1 MINKQGQV
9 MKDNSTLAKLLAEED
24 LHVVHKQVQTASFD
38 VKRREL
44 VLPIWKDMSKPV
56 QDMLT
61 LHEVG
66 HALYTPLSMLEEAKE
81 RKIEHSFVN
90 VVEDARIERMIQEKY
105 LGAKSSFKRGYS
117 ELIGKDF
124 FKVNGKDISKLGL
137 IDRINLHFKN
147 VPDVPFSSEEL
158 VWVDRVANTKTPADV
173 LNLAEE
179 LYEYQSEN
187 EESQSQEEQNAENPF
202 QMPTG
207 DDGEEE
213 MESQGSGES
222 EDDQS
227 GADMDAEKS
236 DKQDGDVTEEKVVS
250 GESDEKTEEKTK
262 TQIIGKEGSGPT
274 SVPITATTDNTYGDS
289 LDTLRDTTAVDREYV
304 KIPKVNLKEIIITP
318 KEILKLPSSSPSLDS
333 SDWNDYINKE
343 LTKLQNDS
351 KKTVSYLVKEFEMR
365 KAADQYARASVSK
378 TGSLDMGRLHT
389 YKFNEDLF
397 AKVTTLPGATNH
409 GMVMYLDWSGSM
421 AENLEGTMKQLFNLV
436 WFCNRIKI
444 PFEVYAFTN
453 GWTYCSDD
461 GRNVQSKNIGD
472 LDISDLRL
480 LNFLSSKMTAKEQFK
495 MMVKMLSIA
504 KSYTV
509 SYTRFRLNDEYMNV
523 EYPNAKL
530 QLSGTPLNEAIIS
543 AMDIVPQFKRDTGVQ
558 KVNTIFLTDGYGHFL
573 TKKIDIDKNTGELVN
588 TGFTS
593 SRHFG
598 WSRGVDKILV
608 VTDPVTRKT
617 FIPKF
622 ENSNKIVLDR
632 DYQTKLLF
640 EILKNRMAGM
650 NIVGFFVAGRGSKGS
665 VSQDILTDKMG
676 IDRYDTQKFKEYRK
690 ILNRDNVLVSKSQ
703 GYDEFYILP
712 GPQKFEMNTE
722 LEVEVGANKAALKRA
737 FGKMSNGKVVN
748 RPLLNKFVKMVA

>member
-1 MINKQGQV
+1 

-24 LHVVHKQVQTASFD
+24 LHVVHKQVSTASFD

-66 HALYTPLSMLEEAKE
+66 HALYTPLSMLEESKE

-90 VVEDARIERMIQEKY
+90 VVEDARIERMIQDKY
-105 LGAKSSFKRGYS
+105 LGSKSSFKRGYS

-158 VWVDRVANTKTPADV
+158 VWVDKVANTKTPSDV

-179 LYEYQSEN
+179 LYKFQSEN
-187 EESQSQEEQNAENPF
+187 KESQSQEEQNAENPF

-207 DDGEEE
+207 DEGEEE

-222 EDDQS
+222 GEDKSEDDKS

-236 DKQDGDVTEEKVVS
+236 GRQDGDVTKEKVVS
-250 GESDEKTEEKTK
+250 GEFGESDEKTEEKTE
-262 TQIIGKEGSGPT
+262 TQITGKEGSGPT

-289 LDTLRDTTAVDREYV
+289 LDTLRDTTAIDREYV
-304 KIPKVNLKEIIITP
+304 KIPKVNLREIVITP
-318 KEILKLPSSSPSLDS
+318 KEILELESKGRTEGNFTEYRNHID
-333 SDWNDYINKE
+333 KE
-343 LTKLQNDS
+343 LIELQNES

-421 AENLEGTMKQLFNLV
+421 AENLEGTIKQLFNLV
-436 WFCNRIKI
+436 WFCNRVKI

-453 GWTYCSDD
+453 GWNYYDHD

-472 LDISDLRL
+472 IDISELRL
-480 LNFLSSKMTAKEQFK
+480 LNFISSKMSAKAQFK
-495 MMVKMLSIA
+495 MMSKMLGIA
-504 KSYTV
+504 KSYTTR
-509 SYTRFRLNDEYMNV
+509 YTRAEFDGNYMDV
-523 EYPNAKL
+523 EYPHTKL
-530 QLSGTPLNEAIIS
+530 CLSGTPLNEAIIS
-543 AMDIVPQFKRDTGVQ
+543 AMDLVPQFKRDTGVQ
-558 KVNTIFLTDGYGHFL
+558 KVNTIFLTDGYGRDL
-573 TKKIDIDKNTGELVN
+573 RMKIDIDEKTGEFVKR
-588 TGFTS
+588 GFRGQRYF
-593 SRHFG
+593 SR
-598 WSRGVDKILV
+598 VENKMLV

-617 FIPKF
+617 FVPEVIDDGRYKT
-622 ENSNKIVLDR
+622 LDR

-640 EILKNRMAGM
+640 KMLKNRMIGM
-650 NIVGFFVAGRGSKGS
+650 NIVGFFVAGQGSKGN
-665 VSQDILTDKMG
+665 VSQDVLTDKMG
-676 IDRYDTQKFKEYRK
+676 IDRWDTQKFKEYRK
-690 ILNRDNVLVSKSQ
+690 ILYRDNVLVSKSQ

-712 GPQKFEMNTE
+712 GPQRFEMKTE

-737 FGKMSNGKVVN
+737 FGKMSNGKIVN

>member
-1 MINKQGQV
+1 

-24 LHVVHKQVQTASFD
+24 LHVVHKQVSTASFD

-66 HALYTPLSMLEEAKE
+66 HALYTPLSMLEESRE

-90 VVEDARIERMIQEKY
+90 VVEDVRIEKMIQEKY
-105 LGAKSSFKRGYS
+105 LGSKSSFKRGYS

-179 LYEYQSEN
+179 LYKYQSEN
-187 EESQSQEEQNAENPF
+187 QESQSQEEQNAENPF

-236 DKQDGDVTEEKVVS
+236 DGQNGDVTQEKVVSGES
-250 GESDEKTEEKTK
+250 GESDEKTEEKTE
-262 TQIIGKEGSGPT
+262 TQITGKQGSGPA

-289 LDTLRDTTAVDREYV
+289 LDTLRDTTAIDREYV
-304 KIPKVNLKEIIITP
+304 KIPKVNIKEIIITP
-318 KEILKLPSSSPSLDS
+318 KQILGLPSNSQSHDC
-333 SDWNDYINKE
+333 SDYRNYIDEK
-343 LTKLQNDS
+343 LTKLQNES
-351 KKTVSYLVKEFEMR
+351 KKTVSYLVKEFEMK

-421 AENLEGTMKQLFNLV
+421 GSNLEGTVKQLFNLV
-436 WFCNRIKI
+436 WFCNRVKI

-453 GWTYCSDD
+453 GWTYYDND
-461 GRNVQSKNIGD
+461 ERNVQSKNIGD
-472 LDISDLRL
+472 LDISSLRL

-495 MMVKMLSIA
+495 MMAKMLGIA
-504 KSYTV
+504 IAYTKSRYEIGNGD
-509 SYTRFRLNDEYMNV
+509 RFIQV
-523 EYPNAKL
+523 EYPNNKL
-530 QLSGTPLNEAIIS
+530 QLSGTPLNEAIIT

-558 KVNTIFLTDGYGHFL
+558 KVNTIFLTDGYGHEMRS
-573 TKKIDIDKNTGELVN
+573 KIDVDENSDKLVSKRFYSN
-588 TGFTS
+588 QYF
-593 SRHFG
+593 HK
-598 WSRGVDKILV
+598 VEDKMLV
-608 VTDPVTRKT
+608 ITDPVTRKT
-617 FIPKF
+617 FVPKL
-622 ENSNKIVLDR
+622 ENNGRYEYLAR

-640 EILKNRMAGM
+640 QMLKNRMVGM
-650 NIVGFFVAGRGSKGS
+650 NIVGFFVAGQGSKGN
-665 VSQDILTDKMG
+665 VSQDVLTDKMG
-676 IDRYDTQKFKEYRK
+676 IDRYDTRKFKEYRK

-722 LEVEVGANKAALKRA
+722 LEIEVGANKAALKRA
-737 FGKMSNGKVVN
+737 FGKMSNGKIVN

>member
-1 MINKQGQV
+1 MCMVNKQGQV

-24 LHVVHKQVQTASFD
+24 LHVVHKQVSTASFD

-66 HALYTPLSMLEEAKE
+66 HALYTPLSMLEESKE

-90 VVEDARIERMIQEKY
+90 VVEDVRIEKMIQEKY

-158 VWVDRVANTKTPADV
+158 VWVDRVANTKTPDDV

-179 LYEYQSEN
+179 LYDYQSEN
-187 EESQSQEEQNAENPF
+187 QESQSQEEQNAENPF
-202 QMPTG
+202 QMPSG

-236 DKQDGDVTEEKVVS
+236 DGQDGDVTEEKVVS
-250 GESDEKTEEKTK
+250 GESGESDEKTEEKTE
-262 TQIIGKEGSGPT
+262 TQITGKEGVGPA

-289 LDTLRDTTAVDREYV
+289 LNTLRDTTAIDREYV

-318 KEILKLPSSSPSLDS
+318 KEILGLESRGNNSYT
-333 SDWNDYINKE
+333 DYRNYIDEK
-343 LTKLQNDS
+343 LTKLQNES
-351 KKTVSYLVKEFEMR
+351 KKTVSYLVKEFEMK

-421 AENLEGTMKQLFNLV
+421 GSNLEGTVKQLFNLV
-436 WFCNRIKI
+436 WFCNRVKI

-453 GWTYCSDD
+453 GWTYYDND

-495 MMVKMLSIA
+495 MMAKMLGIA
-504 KSYTV
+504 VAYTKSRYEIGGD
-509 SYTRFRLNDEYMNV
+509 RFIQV
-523 EYPNAKL
+523 EYPNNKL
-530 QLSGTPLNEAIIS
+530 QLSGTPLNEAIIT

-558 KVNTIFLTDGYGHFL
+558 KVNTIFLTDGYGHEMRS
-573 TKKIDIDKNTGELVN
+573 KIDVDENSDKLVSKRFYTN
-588 TGFTS
+588 QYF
-593 SRHFG
+593 HK
-598 WSRGVDKILV
+598 VEDKMLV
-608 VTDPVTRKT
+608 ITDPVTRKT
-617 FIPKF
+617 FVPKF
-622 ENSNKIVLDR
+622 ENNGRYDYLAR

-640 EILKNRMAGM
+640 QMLKNRMVGM
-650 NIVGFFVAGRGSKGS
+650 NIVGFFVAGHGSKGS
-665 VSQDILTDKMG
+665 VSQDVLKDKMG
-676 IDRYDTQKFKEYRK
+676 IDSLILRSLKSIERFLTETMFLFQSLKDTM
-690 ILNRDNVLVSKSQ
+690 SST
-703 GYDEFYILP
+703 FYL
-712 GPQKFEMNTE
+712 
-722 LEVEVGANKAALKRA
+722 ALKSLR
-737 FGKMSNGKVVN
+737 
-748 RPLLNKFVKMVA
+748 

>member
-24 LHVVHKQVQTASFD
+24 LHVVHKQVSTASFD

-66 HALYTPLSMLEEAKE
+66 HALYTPLSMLEESKE

-90 VVEDARIERMIQEKY
+90 VVEDARIEKMIQEKY

-124 FKVNGKDISKLGL
+124 FKVNGKDISNLGL

-147 VPDVPFSSEEL
+147 VPDVPFADSEL
-158 VWVDRVANTKTPADV
+158 VWVDKVANTKTPADV
-173 LNLAEE
+173 LNVAEE
-179 LYEYQSEN
+179 LYKFQSEN
-187 EESQSQEEQNAENPF
+187 EESQSEEQQNVGKSPE
-202 QMPTG
+202 MITD
-207 DDGEEE
+207 DDGEQE

-227 GADMDAEKS
+227 GAGMDAEKS
-236 DKQDGDVTEEKVVS
+236 DRQDGDVTEEKVVC
-250 GESDEKTEEKTK
+250 GESDEKTEEKTE
-262 TQIIGKEGSGPT
+262 TQVTGKEGSGPT
-274 SVPITATTDNTYGDS
+274 SVPITATTDNTYGNS
-289 LDTLRDTTAVDREYV
+289 LDTLRDKSAYDRDYV
-304 KIPKVNLKEIIITP
+304 RIPKVNIKEIIITP
-318 KEILKLPSSSPSLDS
+318 KQILADKSKYDS
-333 SDWNDYINKE
+333 SDYTEYREYVDSEFI
-343 LTKLQNDS
+343 KLQSES
-351 KKTVSYLVKEFEMR
+351 KKTVSYLVKEFEM
-365 KAADQYARASVSK
+365 KKSADQYARASVSK

-421 AENLEGTMKQLFNLV
+421 AENILGTVKQLFNLI
-436 WFCNRIKI
+436 WFCNRVKI

-453 GWTYCSDD
+453 SWNYSHDD
-461 GRNVQSKNIGD
+461 GRNVQSKNVGD
-472 LDISDLRL
+472 LNIRDLRL
-480 LNFLSSKMTAKEQFK
+480 LNFVSSKMSASEQCK
-495 MMVKMLSIA
+495 MMTKMLSIA
-504 KSYTV
+504 VAYDSRAYRMNHPNN
-509 SYTRFRLNDEYMNV
+509 SFRV
-523 EYPNAKL
+523 EYPSERMGL
-530 QLSGTPLNEAIIS
+530 GGTPLNEAIIS

-558 KVNTIFLTDGYGHFL
+558 KVNTIFLTDGYGSDI
-573 TKKIDIDKNTGELVN
+573 TGKVGIDRDGNKGIDNI
-588 TGFTS
+588 
-593 SRHFG
+593 SRLF
-598 WSRGVDKILV
+598 RYNKTIMV

-617 FIPKF
+617 HIPKVNDNGF
-622 ENSNKIVLDR
+622 LHR
-632 DYQTKLLF
+632 DYQTRLF
-640 EILKNRMAGM
+640 LGMLKDRMIGM
-650 NIVGFFVAGRGSKGS
+650 NIVGFFIAGRGSKGT
-665 VSQDILTDKMG
+665 VDTNVLRDKMEM
-676 IDRYDTQKFKEYRK
+676 RQYDSSKIKEYRK
-690 ILNRDNVLVSKSQ
+690 ILNKDNVLVSKSQ

-712 GPQKFEMNTE
+712 GAQKFELSSE

-737 FGKMSNGKVVN
+737 FGKMSNGKIVN

>member
-1 MINKQGQV
+1 

-24 LHVVHKQVQTASFD
+24 LHVVHKQVSTASFD

-66 HALYTPLSMLEEAKE
+66 HALYTPLSMLEESKE

-90 VVEDARIERMIQEKY
+90 VVEDVRIEKMIQEKY

-158 VWVDRVANTKTPADV
+158 VWVDKVANTKTPADV

-179 LYEYQSEN
+179 LYKYQSEN
-187 EESQSQEEQNAENPF
+187 QESQSQEEQNAENPF

-207 DDGEEE
+207 DDGEQE

-236 DKQDGDVTEEKVVS
+236 DGQDGDVTQEKAVSGES
-250 GESDEKTEEKTK
+250 GESDEKTEEKTE
-262 TQIIGKEGSGPT
+262 TQITGKEGVGPA

-289 LDTLRDTTAVDREYV
+289 LDTLRDTTAIDREYV

-318 KEILKLPSSSPSLDS
+318 KEILGLPSNSQSLNCS
-333 SDWNDYINKE
+333 EYRNYIDEK
-343 LTKLQNDS
+343 LTKLQNES
-351 KKTVSYLVKEFEMR
+351 KKTVSYLVKEFEMK

-421 AENLEGTMKQLFNLV
+421 GSNLEGTVKQLFNLV
-436 WFCNRIKI
+436 WFCNRVKI

-453 GWTYCSDD
+453 GWTYYDND

-472 LDISDLRL
+472 LDISELRL

-495 MMVKMLSIA
+495 MMAKMLGIA
-504 KSYTV
+504 VAYSKSRYEITDGD
-509 SYTRFRLNDEYMNV
+509 RFIQV
-523 EYPNAKL
+523 EYPNNKL
-530 QLSGTPLNEAIIS
+530 QLSGTPLNEAIIT

-558 KVNTIFLTDGYGHFL
+558 KVNTIFLTDGYGHDL
-573 TKKIDIDKNTGELVN
+573 MRKIDVDERNGESIQTRFRGDKY
-588 TGFTS
+588 F
-593 SRHFG
+593 SR
-598 WSRGVDKILV
+598 VEQKMLV

-617 FIPKF
+617 FVPEITDGGRYKT
-622 ENSNKIVLDR
+622 LDR

-640 EILKNRMAGM
+640 KILKNRMIGM
-650 NIVGFFVAGRGSKGS
+650 NIVGFFVAGQGSKGN
-665 VSQDILTDKMG
+665 VSQDVLTDKMG

-712 GPQKFEMNTE
+712 GPQKFEMKTE

-737 FGKMSNGKVVN
+737 FGKMSNGKIVN

>member
-24 LHVVHKQVQTASFD
+24 LHVVNKQVRTASFD

-90 VVEDARIERMIQEKY
+90 VVEDVRIEKMIQEKY

-179 LYEYQSEN
+179 LYKYQSEN
-187 EESQSQEEQNAENPF
+187 QESQSQEEQNAENPF
-202 QMPTG
+202 QMPSG

-236 DKQDGDVTEEKVVS
+236 DGQDGDVTEEKVVS
-250 GESDEKTEEKTK
+250 GESGESDEKTEEKTE
-262 TQIIGKEGSGPT
+262 TQITGKEGVGPA

-289 LDTLRDTTAVDREYV
+289 LNTLRDTTAIDREYV
-304 KIPKVNLKEIIITP
+304 KIPKVNIKEIIITP
-318 KEILKLPSSSPSLDS
+318 KEILELKSRGD
-333 SDWNDYINKE
+333 DYTDYRNYIDEK
-343 LTKLQNDS
+343 LTKLQNES
-351 KKTVSYLVKEFEMR
+351 KKTVSYLVKEFEMK

-421 AENLEGTMKQLFNLV
+421 ASNLEGTIKQLFNLV
-436 WFCNRIKI
+436 WFCNRVKI

-453 GWTYCSDD
+453 SWNYYESD
-461 GRNVQSKNIGD
+461 GRNVQSKNIDD
-472 LDISDLRL
+472 LVISDLRL

-495 MMVKMLSIA
+495 MMAKMLSIA
-504 KSYTV
+504 VAYSKSRYEITDGD
-509 SYTRFRLNDEYMNV
+509 RFIQV
-523 EYPNAKL
+523 EYPNNKL

-543 AMDIVPQFKRDTGVQ
+543 AMDLVPQFKRDTGVQ
-558 KVNTIFLTDGYGHFL
+558 KVNTIFLTDGYGHDL
-573 TKKIDIDKNTGELVN
+573 MRKIDVDERNGESIQTRFRGDKY
-588 TGFTS
+588 F
-593 SRHFG
+593 SR
-598 WSRGVDKILV
+598 VEQKMLV

-617 FIPKF
+617 FVPEITDGGRYKT
-622 ENSNKIVLDR
+622 LDR
-632 DYQTKLLF
+632 DYQT
-640 EILKNRMAGM
+640 
-650 NIVGFFVAGRGSKGS
+650 
-665 VSQDILTDKMG
+665 
-676 IDRYDTQKFKEYRK
+676 
-690 ILNRDNVLVSKSQ
+690 
-703 GYDEFYILP
+703 
-712 GPQKFEMNTE
+712 
-722 LEVEVGANKAALKRA
+722 
-737 FGKMSNGKVVN
+737 
-748 RPLLNKFVKMVA
+748 

>member
-1 MINKQGQV
+1 

-24 LHVVHKQVQTASFD
+24 LHVVHKQVSTASFD

-66 HALYTPLSMLEEAKE
+66 HALYTPLSMLEESKE

-90 VVEDARIERMIQEKY
+90 VVEDVRIEKMIQEKY

-158 VWVDRVANTKTPADV
+158 VWVDKVANTKTPADV

-179 LYEYQSEN
+179 LYKYQSEN
-187 EESQSQEEQNAENPF
+187 QESQSQEEQNAENPF
-202 QMPTG
+202 QMPSG
-207 DDGEEE
+207 DGGEEE

-236 DKQDGDVTEEKVVS
+236 DGQDGDVTQEKVVSGES
-250 GESDEKTEEKTK
+250 GESDEKTEEKTE
-262 TQIIGKEGSGPT
+262 TQITGKEGSGPT

-289 LDTLRDTTAVDREYV
+289 LDTLRDTTAIDREYV

-318 KEILKLPSSSPSLDS
+318 KEILELPSNSQSLNCS
-333 SDWNDYINKE
+333 EYRNYIDEK
-343 LTKLQNDS
+343 LTKLQNES
-351 KKTVSYLVKEFEMR
+351 KKTVSYLVKEFEMK

-421 AENLEGTMKQLFNLV
+421 ASNLEGTIKQLFNLV
-436 WFCNRIKI
+436 WFCNRVKI

-453 GWTYCSDD
+453 SWNYYESD

-472 LDISDLRL
+472 LDISNLRL

-495 MMVKMLSIA
+495 MMAKMLGIA
-504 KSYTV
+504 VAYSKSRYEIGNGD
-509 SYTRFRLNDEYMNV
+509 RFIQV
-523 EYPNAKL
+523 EYPNNKL
-530 QLSGTPLNEAIIS
+530 CLSGTPLNEAIIS

-558 KVNTIFLTDGYGHFL
+558 KVNTIFLTDGYGHDL
-573 TKKIDIDKNTGELVN
+573 LKKIDVDERNGDPIQTRFRGDKY
-588 TGFTS
+588 F
-593 SRHFG
+593 SR
-598 WSRGVDKILV
+598 VEQKMLV

-617 FIPKF
+617 FVPEITDDDGYKR
-622 ENSNKIVLDR
+622 LDR

-640 EILKNRMAGM
+640 KILKNRMIGM
-650 NIVGFFVAGRGSKGS
+650 NIVGFFVAGHGSKGN
-665 VSQDILTDKMG
+665 VSQDVLTDKMG
-676 IDRYDTQKFKEYRK
+676 IDRDDIQKFKEYRK

-712 GPQKFEMNTE
+712 GPQKFEMKTE

-737 FGKMSNGKVVN
+737 FGKMSNGKIVN

>member
-1 MINKQGQV
+1 

-24 LHVVHKQVQTASFD
+24 LHVVHKQVSTASFD

-66 HALYTPLSMLEEAKE
+66 HALYTPLSMLEESKE

-90 VVEDARIERMIQEKY
+90 VVEDARIERMIQDKY
-105 LGAKSSFKRGYS
+105 LGSKSSFKRGYS

-124 FKVNGKDISKLGL
+124 FKVSGKDISKLGL

-147 VPDVPFSSEEL
+147 VPDVSFSSEEL
-158 VWVDRVANTKTPADV
+158 VWVDKVANTKTPADV

-179 LYEYQSEN
+179 LYKYQSEN
-187 EESQSQEEQNAENPF
+187 KESQSQEEQNAENPF

-222 EDDQS
+222 GENKSEDDKS

-236 DKQDGDVTEEKVVS
+236 DGQDGDVTQEKTVSGES
-250 GESDEKTEEKTK
+250 GESDEKTEEKTE
-262 TQIIGKEGSGPT
+262 TQITGKEGSGPT

-289 LDTLRDTTAVDREYV
+289 LDTLRDVKAFDRNYV
-304 KIPKVNLKEIIITP
+304 KIPKVNLKEIIKTP
-318 KEILKLPSSSPSLDS
+318 KEIMELESKGHTES
-333 SDWNDYINKE
+333 NFTEYRNYIDKE
-343 LTKLQNDS
+343 LTKLQNES
-351 KKTVSYLVKEFEMR
+351 KKTVSYLVKEFEMK

-421 AENLEGTMKQLFNLV
+421 AENLEGTIKQLFNLV
-436 WFCNRIKI
+436 WFCNRVKI

-453 GWTYCSDD
+453 GWNYYEYD

-472 LDISDLRL
+472 IDIDELRL
-480 LNFLSSKMTAKEQFK
+480 LNFLSSKMSAKEQFK
-495 MMVKMLSIA
+495 MMAKMLGIA
-504 KSYTV
+504 RSYT
-509 SYTRFRLNDEYMNV
+509 TRYSEIRFEDTFIQV
-523 EYPNAKL
+523 EYPHTKL
-530 QLSGTPLNEAIIS
+530 CLSGTPLNEAIIS
-543 AMDIVPQFKRDTGVQ
+543 AMDLVPQFKRDTGVQ
-558 KVNTIFLTDGYGHFL
+558 KVNTIFLTDGYGHDL
-573 TKKIDIDKNTGELVN
+573 RMKIDIDEHSDEPVSKRLRTQLYFQRSE
-588 TGFTS
+588 
-593 SRHFG
+593 
-598 WSRGVDKILV
+598 DKLLV

-617 FIPKF
+617 FAPEVRDDGRYK
-622 ENSNKIVLDR
+622 SLDR
-632 DYQTKLLF
+632 EYQTKLLF
-640 EILKNRMAGM
+640 QILKNRMIGM
-650 NIVGFFVAGRGSKGS
+650 NIVGFFVAGRGSKGN
-665 VSQDILTDKMG
+665 VNQDILTDKMG
-676 IDRYDTQKFKEYRK
+676 IGRYDIQKFKEYRK

-712 GPQKFEMNTE
+712 GPQRFEMKTE

-737 FGKMSNGKVVN
+737 FGKMSNGKIVN

>member
-1 MINKQGQV
+1 

-24 LHVVHKQVQTASFD
+24 LHVVHKQVSTASFD

-90 VVEDARIERMIQEKY
+90 VVEDVRIEKMIQEKY

-158 VWVDRVANTKTPADV
+158 VWVDRVANTKTPDDV

-179 LYEYQSEN
+179 LYDYQSEN
-187 EESQSQEEQNAENPF
+187 QESQSQEEQNAENPF

-207 DDGEEE
+207 DEGEEE

-236 DKQDGDVTEEKVVS
+236 DGQDGDVTEEKVVS
-250 GESDEKTEEKTK
+250 GESGESDEKTEEKTE
-262 TQIIGKEGSGPT
+262 TQITGKEGVGPA

-289 LDTLRDTTAVDREYV
+289 LDTLRDTTAIDREYV

-318 KEILKLPSSSPSLDS
+318 KEILGLPSHNQSLNCS
-333 SDWNDYINKE
+333 EYRNYIDEK
-343 LTKLQNDS
+343 LTKLQNES
-351 KKTVSYLVKEFEMR
+351 KKTVSYLVKEFEMK

-421 AENLEGTMKQLFNLV
+421 ASNLEGTIKQLFNLV
-436 WFCNRIKI
+436 WFCNRVKI

-453 GWTYCSDD
+453 SWNYYESD
-461 GRNVQSKNIGD
+461 GRNVQSKNIDD
-472 LDISDLRL
+472 LVISDLRL

-495 MMVKMLSIA
+495 MMAKMLGIA
-504 KSYTV
+504 VAYTKSRYEIGNGD
-509 SYTRFRLNDEYMNV
+509 RFIQV
-523 EYPNAKL
+523 EYPNNKL

-543 AMDIVPQFKRDTGVQ
+543 AMDLVPQFKRDTGVQ
-558 KVNTIFLTDGYGHFL
+558 KVNTIFLTDGYGHDL
-573 TKKIDIDKNTGELVN
+573 MRKIDVDERNGKSIQTRFRGDKY
-588 TGFTS
+588 F
-593 SRHFG
+593 SR
-598 WSRGVDKILV
+598 VEQKMLV

-617 FIPKF
+617 FVPEITDGGRYKT
-622 ENSNKIVLDR
+622 LDR

-640 EILKNRMAGM
+640 KILKNRMIGM
-650 NIVGFFVAGRGSKGS
+650 NIVGFFVAGQGSNGN
-665 VSQDILTDKMG
+665 VGQDVLTDKMG

-712 GPQKFEMNTE
+712 GPQKFEMKTE

-737 FGKMSNGKVVN
+737 FGKMSSGKIVN

>member
-1 MINKQGQV
+1 

-24 LHVVHKQVQTASFD
+24 LHVVHKQVRTASFD

-66 HALYTPLSMLEEAKE
+66 HALYTPLSMLEESKE

-90 VVEDARIERMIQEKY
+90 VVEDARIEKMIQEKY

-124 FKVNGKDISKLGL
+124 FQIKGKDISKLGL

-147 VPDVPFSSEEL
+147 VPDVPFSSDEL

-179 LYEYQSEN
+179 LYDYQSEN
-187 EESQSQEEQNAENPF
+187 QESQSQEEQNAENPF
-202 QMPTG
+202 QMPSG

-236 DKQDGDVTEEKVVS
+236 DGQNGDVTQEKVVSGES
-250 GESDEKTEEKTK
+250 GESDEKTEEKTE
-262 TQIIGKEGSGPT
+262 TQITGKQGSGPA

-289 LDTLRDTTAVDREYV
+289 LDTLRDITAIDREYV
-304 KIPKVNLKEIIITP
+304 KIPKVNIKEIIITP
-318 KEILKLPSSSPSLDS
+318 KQILELKSRGD
-333 SDWNDYINKE
+333 NYTDYRNYIDEK
-343 LTKLQNDS
+343 LTKLQNES
-351 KKTVSYLVKEFEMR
+351 KKTVSYLVKEFEMK

-421 AENLEGTMKQLFNLV
+421 GSNLEGTVKQLFNLV
-436 WFCNRIKI
+436 WFCNRVKI

-453 GWTYCSDD
+453 GWTYYSDD
-461 GRNVQSKNIGD
+461 GCNVQSKNIGD
-472 LDISDLRL
+472 LDISSLRL

-495 MMVKMLSIA
+495 MMAKMLGIA
-504 KSYTV
+504 IAYTKSRYEIGNGD
-509 SYTRFRLNDEYMNV
+509 RFIQV
-523 EYPNAKL
+523 EYPNNKL
-530 QLSGTPLNEAIIS
+530 QLSGTPLNEAIIT

-558 KVNTIFLTDGYGHFL
+558 KVNTIFLTDGYGHDL
-573 TKKIDIDKNTGELVN
+573 LNKIDIDEKTGELVKR
-588 TGFTS
+588 GFRS
-593 SRHFG
+593 QKYFYNFHK
-598 WSRGVDKILV
+598 VENKMLV
-608 VTDPVTRKT
+608 ITDPVTRKT
-617 FIPKF
+617 FVPKF
-622 ENSNKIVLDR
+622 ENTDAKDKRLAR

-640 EILKNRMAGM
+640 QMLKNRMVGM
-650 NIVGFFVAGRGSKGS
+650 NIVGFFVAGQGSKGN
-665 VSQDILTDKMG
+665 VSQDVLTDKMG
-676 IDRYDTQKFKEYRK
+676 IDRYDTRKFKEYRK

-712 GPQKFEMNTE
+712 GPQKFEMKTE

-737 FGKMSNGKVVN
+737 FGKMSNGKIVN

>member
-1 MINKQGQV
+1 

-24 LHVVHKQVQTASFD
+24 LHVVHKQVSTASFD

-66 HALYTPLSMLEEAKE
+66 HALYTPLSMLEESRE

-90 VVEDARIERMIQEKY
+90 VVEDVRIEKMIQEKY
-105 LGAKSSFKRGYS
+105 LGSKSSFKRGYS

-179 LYEYQSEN
+179 LYKYQSEN
-187 EESQSQEEQNAENPF
+187 QESQSQEEQNAENPF

-236 DKQDGDVTEEKVVS
+236 DSQDGDVTEEKVVS
-250 GESDEKTEEKTK
+250 GESGESDEKTEEKTE
-262 TQIIGKEGSGPT
+262 TQITGKEGSGPT
-274 SVPITATTDNTYGDS
+274 SICPITATTDNTYGDS
-289 LDTLRDTTAVDREYV
+289 LETLRDITAIDREYV
-304 KIPKVNLKEIIITP
+304 KIPKVNIKEIIITP
-318 KEILKLPSSSPSLDS
+318 KEILELESKGRTGQNFTQYRNHIDE
-333 SDWNDYINKE
+333 K
-343 LTKLQNDS
+343 LTKLQNES
-351 KKTVSYLVKEFEMR
+351 KKTVSYLVKEFEMK

-421 AENLEGTMKQLFNLV
+421 AENLLGTVKQLFNLV
-436 WFCNRIKI
+436 WFCNRVKI

-453 GWTYCSDD
+453 GWNYFDTD

-472 LDISDLRL
+472 LDISELRL
-480 LNFLSSKMTAKEQFK
+480 LNFLSSKMSAKEQFK
-495 MMVKMLSIA
+495 MMAKMLSIA
-504 KSYTV
+504 NSYT
-509 SYTRFRLNDEYMNV
+509 TRYNRIEFDGNYMDV
-523 EYPNAKL
+523 EYPHGKL
-530 QLSGTPLNEAIIS
+530 QLCGTPLNEAIIS

-558 KVNTIFLTDGYGHFL
+558 KVNTIFLTDGYSNDL
-573 TKKIDIDKNTGELVN
+573 RMKIDIDEKTGERVKRGFRSQRYFYKVEHKMLV
-588 TGFTS
+588 
-593 SRHFG
+593 
-598 WSRGVDKILV
+598 I
-608 VTDPVTRKT
+608 TDPVTRKT
-617 FIPKF
+617 FVPKF
-622 ENSNKIVLDR
+622 KDSSDKSLDR

-640 EILKNRMAGM
+640 EMLKNRMIGM
-650 NIVGFFVAGRGSKGS
+650 NIVGFFVAGHGSKGN
-665 VSQDILTDKMG
+665 VSQDVLTDKMG
-676 IDRYDTQKFKEYRK
+676 IDRWDTQKFREYRK

-737 FGKMSNGKVVN
+737 FGKMSNGKIVN

>member
-1 MINKQGQV
+1 

-24 LHVVHKQVQTASFD
+24 LHVVHKQVSTASFD

-90 VVEDARIERMIQEKY
+90 VVEDARIEKMIQEKY

-147 VPDVPFSSEEL
+147 VPDVPFSSDEL
-158 VWVDRVANTKTPADV
+158 VWVDKVANTKTPADV

-179 LYEYQSEN
+179 LYKYQSEN
-187 EESQSQEEQNAENPF
+187 QESQSQEEQNAENPF

-207 DDGEEE
+207 DEGEEE

-236 DKQDGDVTEEKVVS
+236 DRQDGKSTLEKVVSGES
-250 GESDEKTEEKTK
+250 GESDEKTEEKTE
-262 TQIIGKEGSGPT
+262 TQTTGTEAGEPNP
-274 SVPITATTDNTYGDS
+274 VPITATTDNTYGDS
-289 LDTLRDTTAVDREYV
+289 LDTLRDTTATDREYV
-304 KIPKVNLKEIIITP
+304 KIPKVNIKEIIITP
-318 KEILKLPSSSPSLDS
+318 KEILGLPSRSQSYDCSEYY
-333 SDWNDYINKE
+333 NYIDEK
-343 LTKLQNDS
+343 LTKLQNES
-351 KKTVSYLVKEFEMR
+351 KKTVSYLVKEFEMK

-421 AENLEGTMKQLFNLV
+421 GSNLEGTVKQLFNLV
-436 WFCNRIKI
+436 WFCNRVKI

-495 MMVKMLSIA
+495 MMAKMLSIA
-504 KSYTV
+504 VAYSRSRYDIKV
-509 SYTRFRLNDEYMNV
+509 EYPDGDRYIQV
-523 EYPNAKL
+523 EYPNEKL
-530 QLSGTPLNEAIIS
+530 QLSGTPLNEAIIT

-558 KVNTIFLTDGYGHFL
+558 KVNTIFLTDGYSHEMRR
-573 TKKIDIDKNTGELVN
+573 KIDVHEKSDELVSKSFDTTRFFQRVEN
-588 TGFTS
+588 
-593 SRHFG
+593 
-598 WSRGVDKILV
+598 KMLV
-608 VTDPVTRKT
+608 ITDPVTRKT
-617 FIPKF
+617 FVPKL
-622 ENSNKIVLDR
+622 ENNGRYDYLAR

-640 EILKNRMAGM
+640 RMLKNRMVGM
-650 NIVGFFVAGRGSKGS
+650 NIVGFFVAGHGSKGN
-665 VSQDILTDKMG
+665 VSQDVLTDKMG
-676 IDRYDTQKFKEYRK
+676 IDRYDIQKFKEYRK

-712 GPQKFEMNTE
+712 GPQKFEMKTE

-737 FGKMSNGKVVN
+737 FGKMSNGKIVN